1 MRFFLLIFNNNLSW
15 RNSRHNFAYVYNKSW
30 KLIRRQKV
38 SKIIQQDAN
47 ALWQRRQH
55 YNFPNLLSMTTTA
68 DSNSIHTP

>member
-1 MRFFLLIFNNNLSW
+1 MAEFA
-15 RNSRHNFAYVYNKSW
+15 RHTSLHTYIQNTYNKSW

-47 ALWQRRQH
+47 AFWQRRQY

-68 DSNSIHTP
+68 DSNSICAP